1 MATARHQQRATEPSF
16 SAVLRVFSAVPC
28 LPAGRSVGK
37 FKLILRNS
45 SLSIFVIMRIDIISV
60 LPELLKSPFEH
71 SIMKRAQE
79 KRLLEVQVY
88 HLRKW
93 AVNEYGQVDDYQY
106 GGGAGMV
113 MMCEPL
119 AKAIEELSKD
129 KQYNEII
136 YLTPDGETLNQK
148 IANTLS
154 LKENI
159 LLICGHYKGIDER
172 IREQYVTKEISI
184 GDYVLSGGELA
195 AAVLVDT
202 IGRLIPGVLNDE
214 TSALFDSFQDN
225 LLAPPVYTRPADF
238 RGWKVPDILLG
249 GDPKKIDD
257 WRQEQ
262 SIRRTHER
270 RPGLLKGD
278 E

>member
-1 MATARHQQRATEPSF
+1 MH
-16 SAVLRVFSAVPC
+16 
-28 LPAGRSVGK
+28 
-37 FKLILRNS
+37 
-45 SLSIFVIMRIDIISV
+45 IDFLTV
-60 LPELLKSPFEH
+60 LPELLESPLQY

-79 KRLLEVQVY
+79 KGLLTVQVH

-119 AKAIEELSKD
+119 AKAIEDLSQERKYD
-129 KQYNEII
+129 EII
-136 YLTPDGETLNQK
+136 YLTPDGEKLNQK
-148 IANTLS
+148 IANLLS

-172 IREQYVTKEISI
+172 IREHYVTKEISI

-195 AAVLVDT
+195 AAVLADC

-225 LLAPPVYTRPADF
+225 LLAPPVYTRPEDF
-238 RGWKVPDILLG
+238 RGWKVPEELLSG
-249 GDPKKIDD
+249 NHKLIEE
-257 WRQEQ
+257 WRHEQ
-262 SIRRTHER
+262 SVKRTKKR
-270 RPGLLKGD
+270 RPDLLDK

>member
-1 MATARHQQRATEPSF
+1 
-16 SAVLRVFSAVPC
+16 
-28 LPAGRSVGK
+28 
-37 FKLILRNS
+37 
-45 SLSIFVIMRIDIISV
+45 MRIDIITV
-60 LPELLKSPFEH
+60 LPELLESPLNH
-71 SIMKRAQE
+71 SIMKRAQS
-79 KRLLEVQVY
+79 KGLLGV
-88 HLRKW
+88 HLHNLRKW

-113 MMCEPL
+113 MMCEPVVN
-119 AKAIEELSKD
+119 AIEELSAQRRYD
-129 KQYNEII
+129 EII
-136 YLTPDGETLNQK
+136 YLTPDGSMFDQK
-148 IANTLS
+148 TANHLS
-154 LKENI
+154 LKEN
-159 LLICGHYKGIDER
+159 LLVMCGHYKGVDER
-172 IREQYVTKEISI
+172 IREHFVTREISI

-195 AAVLVDT
+195 AAVLVDA

-225 LLAPPVYTRPADF
+225 LVAPPVYTRPADF
-238 RGWKVPDILLG
+238 RGWKVPDILLS

-262 SIRRTHER
+262 SLRRTQER